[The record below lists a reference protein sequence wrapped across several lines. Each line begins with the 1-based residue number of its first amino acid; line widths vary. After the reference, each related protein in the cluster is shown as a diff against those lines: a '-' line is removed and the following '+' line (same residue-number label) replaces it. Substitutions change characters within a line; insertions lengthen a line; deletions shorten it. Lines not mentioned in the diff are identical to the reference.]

1 MILLLKNAN
10 LSSSNPKLTRVSTM
24 SNDIKSGVGYIIPAS
39 AVIGF
44 FASLFAGSYVLSI
57 AVAVFGILGWFVYM
71 LVVESKPPSLLGN
84 LIILFGVLLSIG
96 VFMAYGITQNMWGGM
111 EFKTE
116 GLLISLVVLFFSILT
131 GMLFRGQFSPN
142 ASGSLSSNEKDLVR
156 QAIESSDNSA
166 TEPRVIV
173 VKQESSPEPVVEK
186 EEEKIPAQPP
196 YGYDPYAYAYPSDYY
211 EDEDD
216 DDEDD
221 EYEWDDD
228 EYEEEEDE

>member
-1 MILLLKNAN
+1 M
-10 LSSSNPKLTRVSTM
+10 SSSNPKLTRVLTM
-24 SNDIKSGVGYIIPAS
+24 SNDIKSGVGYMIPAS

-84 LIILFGVLLSIG
+84 LIILFGVLLAVG

-131 GMLFRGQFSPN
+131 GMLFRGQFSSDS
-142 ASGSLSSNEKDLVR
+142 AGALSSNEKELVR
-156 QAIESSDNSA
+156 QAIESSENTTTAD
-166 TEPRVIV
+166 PRVIV
-173 VKQESSPEPVVEK
+173 VKQESAPVPVVEK
-186 EEEKIPAQPP
+186 EEEKTPEYP
-196 YGYDPYAYAYPSDYY
+196 YGYDPYAYAYPPDY
-211 EDEDD
+211 DEDD
-216 DDEDD
+216 DEEDDEDD
-221 EYEWDDD
+221 EWEDD
-228 EYEEEEDE
+228 EYDEYDEDEDE